1 MCEINS
7 TVIYKLNLYSL
18 FECFLTSI
26 FQVKSKICGKL
37 LGNRKL
43 VHSCNICWKSVKLG
57 PSVIQNELKTAINAY
72 LEIMGLI
79 FLCNV
84 NEMH

>member
-1 MCEINS
+1 M
-7 TVIYKLNLYSL
+7 KLQASL
-18 FECFLTSI
+18 QL
-26 FQVKSKICGKL
+26 QYVLK
-37 LGNRKL
+37 
-43 VHSCNICWKSVKLG
+43 KLG